1 MLTIKELSV
10 NYGPVAALQSV
21 SMEVPTGKITALIGA
36 NGAGKTT
43 MLNTISGL
51 VRAKS
56 GTIELD
62 GRRLPREPHRIVT
75 RGVVQV
81 PEGRRIFPGLT
92 VKENLTIGAY
102 RSRKDLADR
111 LEEMFT
117 LFPRLA
123 ERKTQQGGTLSG
135 GEQQM
140 LAICRGLMAQPKV
153 LLLDEPSLGLAPVL
167 VNEVFSLVERI
178 SSMGITVL
186 LVEQNAQQA
195 LTVSDQAYVL
205 ETGHVVLSGRGVE
218 LLEDPQVRSAYLGAA
233 EELE

>member
-1 MLTIKELSV
+1 MLTIRDLSV
-10 NYGPVAALQSV
+10 NYGSVVALQAV
-21 SMEVPTGKITALIGA
+21 SMDVAEGKITALIGA

-51 VRAKS
+51 VRPKS
-56 GTIELD
+56 GTVELD
-62 GRRLPREPHRIVT
+62 GRRLPREPHRIVG

-81 PEGRRIFPGLT
+81 PEGRRIFAGLS
-92 VKENLTIGAY
+92 VKENLRIGAY
-102 RSRKDLADR
+102 RSQEDMSSRT
-111 LEEMFT
+111 EEMFE

-123 ERKTQQGGTLSG
+123 ERKDQQGGTLSG

-167 VNEVFSLVERI
+167 VNEVFDLVERI

-195 LTVSDQAYVL
+195 LTVADRAYVL
-205 ETGHVVLSGRGVE
+205 ETGSVVLTGRGPE
-218 LLEDPQVRSAYLGAA
+218 LLEDPLVRSAYLGAA
-233 EELE
+233 EDSH